1 MYDDLT
7 YIYLKLLELIVKLS
21 AISDAKAAYD
31 LIQIDLSDSKTL
43 LKISMSK
50 SDSLHQ
56 EKYNASKNVLGSL

>member
-31 LIQIDLSDSKTL
+31 LIQIDLSDSKSL

-56 EKYNASKNVLGSL
+56 EKYHASKNVVGSL